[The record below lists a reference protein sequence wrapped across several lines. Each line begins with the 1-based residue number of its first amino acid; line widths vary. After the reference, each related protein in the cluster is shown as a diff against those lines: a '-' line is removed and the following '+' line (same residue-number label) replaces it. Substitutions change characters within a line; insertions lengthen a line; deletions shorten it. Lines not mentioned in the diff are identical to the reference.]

1 LLISILAGIPEE
13 NRILHQPTLL
23 FQGKN
28 FITATAD
35 FPGQMKTSVP
45 NLRVKTLDAD
55 HWIMLERAE
64 ETNAA
69 IEEFLKE

>member
-1 LLISILAGIPEE
+1 
-13 NRILHQPTLL
+13 
-23 FQGKN
+23 
-28 FITATAD
+28 
-35 FPGQMKTSVP
+35 MKTSVP